1 MEFQPMTSSSGTP
14 DDEPQ
19 NAPAADPVG
28 DPAEGGSGTAGTQG
42 GPGAVLKGQEGFREP
57 PEDYVKAARVA
68 PEHWLSIIDRHWNG
82 DEGEPPP
89 SWASLGRWRS
99 DENGEIVEWEEN
111 TEYRPSPD
119 AYGWAPPVS
128 PVDAAVQLV
137 ATGYAS
143 EELFALMLADAE
155 VAVCVDENGGLAV
168 TDVQDGTEA
177 VPVFSTSP
185 ELEEDRL
192 PPHEVMSVPDLLE
205 RLPEGK
211 EVLFLSSSAPVG
223 QLVTVSAL
231 RESKADLERYEAE
244 GGDEL
249 PEPGRADVRP
259 DAITDLPDIA
269 ALEEWPDFLTDDQRT
284 ATRTADDGPETETE
298 TETGTGT
305 ERKPAEPGEVGEA

>member
-1 MEFQPMTSSSGTP
+1 MTSSSGTP
-14 DDEPQ
+14 DNEPE
-19 NAPAADPVG
+19 NTAEAHPADDPVG
-28 DPAEGGSGTAGTQG
+28 GTGGTGGFQG

-57 PEDYVKAARVA
+57 PEDYVKAAKVA
-68 PEHWLSIIDRHWNG
+68 PDHWLSIIDRHWNG

-119 AYGWAPPVS
+119 AYGWAPPVG

-168 TDVQDGTEA
+168 TDAQDGTEA

-185 ELEEDRL
+185 ELDDAKL
-192 PPHEVMSVPDLLE
+192 PPHEVMSVPDLLA
-205 RLPEGK
+205 RMPEGK

-231 RESKADLERYEAE
+231 REAKADLERFEAE
-244 GGDEL
+244 GGDL
-249 PEPGRADVRP
+249 GWPGPEAVGGLADPEAGGDRP
-259 DAITDLPDIA
+259 RPMTDLPD
-269 ALEEWPDFLTDDQRT
+269 LGSVGVEEKP
-284 ATRTADDGPETETE
+284 
-298 TETGTGT
+298 GTG
-305 ERKPAEPGEVGEA
+305 EAGDV